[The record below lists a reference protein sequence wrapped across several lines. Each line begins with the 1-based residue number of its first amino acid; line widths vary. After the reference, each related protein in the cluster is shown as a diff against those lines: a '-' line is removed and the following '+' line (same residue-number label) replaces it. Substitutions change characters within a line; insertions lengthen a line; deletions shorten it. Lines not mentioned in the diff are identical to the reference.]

1 MGGQP
6 QGRPRWMAARSAL
19 SVTGWDNILQH
30 QGGHTLSPS
39 WGIAAS
45 TSQAT
50 SSSSEHMEGVQAA
63 WEGLWF
69 GYPQSRKQGRRLTV
83 DAAPIAL
90 LTMCAAPASPSPAS
104 QSSACSVPCFKL
116 DQFSASQSQ
125 TQVSNTSSFH
135 HPMFSTSPVSIAII
149 SRCAQFQFLQLS
161 TSPVFF

>member
-1 MGGQP
+1 
-6 QGRPRWMAARSAL
+6 
-19 SVTGWDNILQH
+19 
-30 QGGHTLSPS
+30 
-39 WGIAAS
+39 
-45 TSQAT
+45 
-50 SSSSEHMEGVQAA
+50 MEGVQAA

-125 TQVSNTSSFH
+125 PQVSNTSSFH

-161 TSPVFF
+161 TSPVFFYHTQSLDHQWPKPLVPPFSALPVFQSPNFQRAWFHSPAFSASPAAGVPRF